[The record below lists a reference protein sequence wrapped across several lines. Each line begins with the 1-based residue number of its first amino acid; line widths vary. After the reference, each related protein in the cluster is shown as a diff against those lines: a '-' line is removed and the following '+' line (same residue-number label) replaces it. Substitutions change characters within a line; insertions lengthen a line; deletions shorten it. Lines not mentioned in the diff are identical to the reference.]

1 MLRQAKPPS
10 KGTSEASL
18 TVPIRASF
26 LEETRVIEW
35 TDKGLAA
42 ALTSHFS
49 SSNFTLNTHG
59 NHRSEFKEG
68 KSETSPYILLIGTP
82 RKSHVDRLKY
92 NYIRKM
98 VHDSSEVMLAAD
110 TLPDFLRQQLN
121 KSSMDVTDI
130 CSCQLMTPTTDYHY
144 K

>member
-82 RKSHVDRLKY
+82 RKFHADR
-92 NYIRKM
+92 
-98 VHDSSEVMLAAD
+98 
-110 TLPDFLRQQLN
+110 
-121 KSSMDVTDI
+121 
-130 CSCQLMTPTTDYHY
+130 
-144 K
+144 